1 MAKAPLVT
9 AQPPDP
15 ATVYATGPQTIT
27 ASGDSGALSTSGI
40 ANGLL
45 SVFVA
50 GAAGTSPNLAVYFDV
65 QDAAGQWIT
74 TGTLTAI
81 TSGPNFSFAQLG
93 PGSGGYLITGT
104 GRVRWVVTG
113 TTPSFT
119 GVTIS
124 LIGR

>member
-15 ATVYATGPQTIT
+15 TVVFASGPQTIT
-27 ASGDSGALSTSGI
+27 ASGDSGALNTSGI
-40 ANGLL
+40 ASGLL

-50 GAAGTSPNLAVYFDV
+50 GATGTSPSLAVYYDV
-65 QDAAGQWIT
+65 QDAEGQWLT
-74 TGTLTAI
+74 TGTLTPI
-81 TSGPNFSFAQLG
+81 TSGPNFAFAELG

-104 GRVRWVVTG
+104 GRIRWVVTG
-113 TTPSFT
+113 TTPNFT